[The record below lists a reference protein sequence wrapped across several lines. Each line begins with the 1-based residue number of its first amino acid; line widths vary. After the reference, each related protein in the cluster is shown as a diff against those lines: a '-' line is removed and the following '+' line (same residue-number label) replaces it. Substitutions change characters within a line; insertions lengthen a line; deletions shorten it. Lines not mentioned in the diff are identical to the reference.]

1 MFGTICCL
9 VGQLLRDIRGPEVND
24 ELGGLMCVLI
34 LLDDREGVRVTF
46 MSIMAID
53 SVVEPD
59 NLPSSLCRPVLSRS
73 GME

>member
-1 MFGTICCL
+1 M
-9 VGQLLRDIRGPEVND
+9 RDPEVND

-46 MSIMAID
+46 MSIMAIN
-53 SVVEPD
+53 SVAESD